1 MKKMA
6 LLFLCVFMAVCHNYA
21 QSGAKFLQGEGKT
34 KVNRVSPNGK
44 YAVGINTEVQ
54 QWGNDQTSGFKS
66 FIWKLDEETFEWVTN
81 LDEDDYTKSG
91 CFSDVN
97 DSKVICGWFKDPNYT
112 ITKKDW
118 GVEYT
123 LPLNVAAV
131 WDNGKLTSLGL
142 GDFETSYFS
151 HFQDGSFATAISNDS
166 KTVAGYIATGNS
178 AKHTPCAW
186 VKDDATEKYNYIQ
199 YSLPNDAVS
208 GVITDISGDGS
219 IAVGYIKIAGHKT
232 ACYWTSPDN
241 CVLLEDPYKDPNKKV
256 NGTCYA
262 VSDNGKFIALTYDL
276 FEPLLFVV
284 DENKVVKCGRYPDVK
299 NLEIGAVS
307 DDGDVF
313 GVFKYGAGDSFNRPF
328 WYSYTNRTLT
338 GLDYFVNLWAAD
350 VDMPYE
356 FTYEANEGL
365 VIASASRA
373 GNVIVGNDP
382 YRSDK
387 AFVIKTNATA
397 IKFPPTVKSFNVTA
411 TALGEVTIVAE
422 IPENTQQFSAKEITI
437 FRDGDVLTSIKLNG
451 ETTIKHID
459 KDVSSGTHNYSASII
474 YEDNENSTEIESPRS
489 EIASVYMESSFAFP
503 LYDNFDSQ
511 SLLTNEW
518 TVVKEYGETDYQN
531 IGCPLYM
538 GLNLTPSLHTM
549 VDQYIPYS
557 YYVVSRHLDATDKE
571 TVYTSFIRKWDY
583 VNSTDWPL
591 DQDTISIEI
600 STDGKNWIAAKDMP
614 LCNTPWNWTFE
625 YIDLTPWAAGKV
637 FQVRFR
643 FHGQAKAHY
652 VIDIDELK
660 IAEKPER
667 KGMTDVLGA
676 LDADG
681 NFRLSWKNSLNAY
694 PLTYLTNPYT
704 SSKGLA
710 IGDEGRTF
718 IGANSFTKE
727 DLSMFKGK
735 YLTSVTAMINHD
747 TSIEGSK
754 DTHAAVVVFE
764 DGKLIREQEFTPE
777 YNIDQNIKLDEPL
790 LIDGTKELKIG
801 IKLLDYDAR
810 QLPLPYHNS
819 YNYVP
824 GKSDLYSED
833 GGNTWKKLS
842 DLWAGQENEKDGYA
856 SWQIT
861 GNVTYEM
868 NPEVPSYIDFSRFAA
883 EVYKNGEKL
892 SDRFIYLLEP
902 GYTDEETCEGDTY
915 QVRIFYTDG
924 TCTELSNTVVNDG
937 TTSIND
943 IEDANNSDSAIS
955 IEGDEL
961 INHRNSKIEIYNSNG
976 TLLYKGNSEKI
987 NIESFAKGVL
997 IIKVYNNDG
1006 SVAISKLM
1014 L

>member
-166 KTVAGYIATGNS
+166 KTVVGYISKGNS
-178 AKHTPCAW
+178 AVFTPCAW
-186 VKDDATEKYNYIQ
+186 VKNEATGKYEYVKYSIPDDA
-199 YSLPNDAVS
+199 AS
-208 GVITDISGDGS
+208 GVITDVSGDGRL
-219 IAVGYIKIAGHKT
+219 AVGYIKSQGDNT

-241 CVLLEDPYKDPNKKV
+241 CVLLQDPNIDAD
-256 NGTCYA
+256 GTCYA
-262 VSDNGKFIALTYDL
+262 VSDNGKFIALTYDR
-276 FEPLLFVV
+276 FEPYLFVV
-284 DENKVVKCGRYPDVK
+284 DENKVIKCGRYPQVK
-299 NLEIGAVS
+299 NLEIGAVT

-328 WYSYTNRTLT
+328 WYSYTNQTLT
-338 GLDYFVNLWAAD
+338 GFDYFVNLWAAD

-365 VIASASRA
+365 VFTSASRT

-397 IKFPPTVKSFNVTA
+397 IKFPPTVKSLNATA

-437 FRDGDVLTSIKLNG
+437 FRDGDVLTSIKLND

-459 KDVSSGTHNYSASII
+459 ENVSSGTHNYSASII
-474 YEDNENSTEIESPRS
+474 YEDNENSAEVESPRS

-511 SLLTNEW
+511 SLFTNEW
-518 TVVKEYGETDYQN
+518 TVVREYGETDYQN
-531 IGCPLYM
+531 VGCPLYL

-571 TVYTSFIRKWDY
+571 TVYISFAKSWDF

-591 DQDTISIEI
+591 EQDTISLEI
-600 STDGKNWIAAKDMP
+600 STDGKEWNTVKDMR
-614 LCNTPWNWTFE
+614 LCNTTRNWTFE

-643 FHGQAKAHY
+643 FHGQAAAMY
-652 VIDIDELK
+652 AFDVDELK

-667 KGMTDVLGA
+667 EGMTDVLGA

-694 PLTYLTNPYT
+694 PLTYLTTPYL

-810 QLPLPYHNS
+810 QLPLPYYNS
-819 YNYVP
+819 YRYVP

-861 GNVTYEM
+861 GNVTDEM

-892 SDRFIYLLEP
+892 SDRFIHLFEP

>member
-1 MKKMA
+1 MKKTL
-6 LLFLCVFMAVCHNYA
+6 LLFLCALMAVCHSYA
-21 QSGAKFLQGEGKT
+21 QSGAKFLQGEDMT

-44 YAVGINTEVQ
+44 YAVGINTEVL
-54 QWGNDQTSGFKS
+54 QWGGNESSSFKS
-66 FIWKLDEETFEWVTN
+66 FIWNLDEETFEWVTSF
-81 LDEDDYTKSG
+81 DEDDYTKSG

-142 GDFETSYFS
+142 GEFETSYFNY
-151 HFQDGSFATAISNDS
+151 FQDGSFATAISNDS
-166 KTVAGYIATGNS
+166 KTVVGYISKGNG
-178 AKHTPCAW
+178 AKFHPCAW
-186 VKDDATEKYNYIQ
+186 VKDEATGKYDYVK
-199 YSLPNDAVS
+199 YSIPDNVTS
-208 GVITDISGDGS
+208 GVITDVSGDGS
-219 IAVGYIKIAGHKT
+219 VAVGYVISRGDNT

-241 CVLLEDPYKDPNKKV
+241 CVLLQDPDIDAD
-256 NGTCYA
+256 GTCYA
-262 VSDNGKFIALTYDL
+262 VSDNGKFIAFTYDR
-276 FEPLLFVV
+276 FEPSLFVV
-284 DENKVVKCGRYPDVK
+284 DDNKVIKCGRYPQVK

-313 GVFKYGAGDSFNRPF
+313 GVFKYGSGDVFNRPF
-328 WYSYTNRTLT
+328 WYSYVNRTLT
-338 GLDYFVNLWAAD
+338 GFDYFVKTWAAD
-350 VDMPYE
+350 IDMPYE
-356 FTYEANEGL
+356 FTYEAKEGL
-365 VIASASRA
+365 VITSASKA
-373 GNVIVGNDP
+373 GNIIVGNDP
-382 YRSDK
+382 YRSGK

-397 IKFPPTVKSFNVTA
+397 KKFPPTVKSINATA
-411 TALGEVTIVAE
+411 TALGEVTVVAE
-422 IPENTQQFSAKEITI
+422 IPENTPELSAKEITI
-437 FRDGDVLTSIKLNG
+437 FRDGDALTSIELNG

-459 KDVSSGTHNYSASII
+459 KDVRMGTHDYSASII
-474 YEDNENSTEIESPRS
+474 YEDNENSTEVESPRS

-511 SLLTNEW
+511 SLATNEW
-518 TVVKEYGETDYQN
+518 TIVREYGATDYQN

-538 GLNLTPSLHTM
+538 GLNATPSLHTA
-549 VDQYIPYS
+549 VSQSIPYS

-571 TVYTSFIRKWDY
+571 TVYISFAKAWGF

-591 DQDTISIEI
+591 EQDTISLEL
-600 STDGKNWIAAKDMP
+600 STDGKDWIAAKDMQ
-614 LCNTPWNWTFE
+614 LCNTTRNWTFE

-643 FHGQAKAHY
+643 FHGQAAAQY
-652 VIDIDELK
+652 SFDVDELK
-660 IAEKPER
+660 IAEKPEHE
-667 KGMTDVLGA
+667 GMTDVLGA

-681 NFRLSWKNSLNAY
+681 NFRLSWKNSINAY
-694 PLTYLTNPYT
+694 PLTYLTTPYL
-704 SSKGLA
+704 SYKGLA
-710 IGDEGRTF
+710 IGDEGKTF

-735 YLTSVTAMINHD
+735 YLTSVSTMINHD
-747 TSIEGSK
+747 ASIEGTK
-754 DTHAAVVVFE
+754 DTRAAVVVFE

-777 YNIDQNIKLDEPL
+777 YNLYKNIKLDEPL

-801 IKLLDYDAR
+801 VKLFDYDAR

-819 YNYVP
+819 YRYVP

-842 DLWAGQENEKDGYA
+842 DLWAGQENETDGYA
-856 SWQIT
+856 SWEIT
-861 GNVTYEM
+861 GNVTDEM
-868 NPEVPSYIDFSRFAA
+868 NPEVPSYLDLNRFAA
-883 EVYKNGEKL
+883 EVYKNGEML
-892 SDRFIYLLEP
+892 SNRFIYLLEP

-924 TCTELSNTVVNDG
+924 TCSELSNSVKNDG
-937 TTSIND
+937 TSSIND
-943 IEDANNSDSAIS
+943 IEEANNSDIS

-961 INHRNSKIEIYNSNG
+961 INSGNSKIEIYNSNG
-976 TLLYKGNSEKI
+976 TLLYKGRSEKI
-987 NIESFAKGVL
+987 NINSFTKGVM
-997 IIKVYNNDG
+997 IIKVYKNDG